1 MLTVSKVYESFILL
15 YISYTF
21 WMIFYLAFVCIL
33 EICEVIEVWQIRVYI
48 ILSVVFAHSVP
59 HSP

>member
-1 MLTVSKVYESFILL
+1 
-15 YISYTF
+15 
-21 WMIFYLAFVCIL
+21 MIFYLAVVCIL